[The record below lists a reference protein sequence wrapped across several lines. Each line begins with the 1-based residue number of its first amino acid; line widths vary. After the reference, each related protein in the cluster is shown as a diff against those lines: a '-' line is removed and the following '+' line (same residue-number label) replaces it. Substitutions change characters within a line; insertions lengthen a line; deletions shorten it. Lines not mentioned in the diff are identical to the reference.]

1 MATTGGSDQLKPGR
15 EGYSWGTDGETIGP
29 PEPQS
34 TLRMSYT
41 GATRTA
47 ASDETSARLGLEDV
61 TPPSS
66 LSLHR
71 SDMADTVYLADETSL
86 RKTKSGRRK
95 EIVTQPAVHGTFV
108 DNRSWLA
115 GGVPED
121 STCAVREPEIGLVVE
136 GQYATVR

>member
-1 MATTGGSDQLKPGR
+1 MATGGSDQLEPGH
-15 EGYSWGTDGETIGP
+15 EGYNWGTDGETIGP

-34 TLRMSYT
+34 TLRLSYT

-66 LSLHR
+66 PGLPGF
-71 SDMADTVYLADETSL
+71 DMEDAVHWADETSL
-86 RKTKSGRRK
+86 QKTKSERRK

-108 DNRSWLA
+108 DTRSWRA

-121 STCAVREPEIGLVVE
+121 TLCWP
-136 GQYATVR
+136 